1 MRARFIRREHL
12 PFQARLE
19 TVDEDT
25 RRPEAGQLDHRHGSK
40 LNQRPERHP
49 LEVQA
54 GCGDILAQV
63 TRCDLEA
70 RFREGFKELERDQV
84 DLSEIGYA
92 GPAAG
97 QITVSDKWTC
107 VCVAFDAMAFQ
118 QHDPIPS
125 GLAEA
130 VTAIGGDRDHSALQ

>member
-1 MRARFIRREHL
+1 
-12 PFQARLE
+12 
-19 TVDEDT
+19 
-25 RRPEAGQLDHRHGSK
+25 
-40 LNQRPERHP
+40 
-49 LEVQA
+49 
-54 GCGDILAQV
+54 
-63 TRCDLEA
+63 
-70 RFREGFKELERDQV
+70 V

-118 QHDPIPS
+118 QHDPIPN

>member
-1 MRARFIRREHL
+1 
-12 PFQARLE
+12 
-19 TVDEDT
+19 
-25 RRPEAGQLDHRHGSK
+25 
-40 LNQRPERHP
+40 
-49 LEVQA
+49 
-54 GCGDILAQV
+54 
-63 TRCDLEA
+63 
-70 RFREGFKELERDQV
+70 V

-118 QHDPIPS
+118 QHDAIPS